1 MKLDNYKT
9 IKKSEWQ
16 EIATTLNVE
25 YAKED
30 VVRILLEK
38 IAVKLGLD
46 FNNLNDN
53 DLKKQVAEKI
63 NEDFDLVLV
72 DEEES
77 TIEEESIVEEEP
89 VVEEESIGNEEPVVE
104 EPIVEEP
111 AKVELSRIEQLR
123 LDCESYGIAWSE
135 GHTEQNLEQV
145 LNAVKNSGVQPSA
158 PVTKTDD
165 ANVGF
170 EISTENVNEVAN
182 EVNNASSIETPVT
195 PINSEVKVNAQSQ
208 SYILENFANIY
219 LHTIRNHFRLMTINE
234 IDEMIKRDK
243 EMFSHTIKTNPQ
255 QSNRIE
261 IILTQNNSSVRIP
274 LNSSEWIDING

>member
-38 IAVKLGLD
+38 IAIKLALD
-46 FNNLNDN
+46 FRNVSDN
-53 DLKKQVAEKI
+53 DLKKEVAEKI
-63 NEDFDLVLV
+63 NEDFELILV

-77 TIEEESIVEEEP
+77 VIEESIVEES
-89 VVEEESIGNEEPVVE
+89 VIEESIVEEPV
-104 EPIVEEP
+104 IEEP

-123 LDCESYGIAWSE
+123 LECESFGIAWSE

-158 PVTKTDD
+158 PVTKTIN

-182 EVNNASSIETPVT
+182 EVNNAISIETPTT
-195 PINSEVKVNAQSQ
+195 PVNSEVKVNTQSQ
-208 SYILENFANIY
+208 NHLLENFANIY
-219 LHTIRNHFRLMTINE
+219 LNTIRHHFRLMTIPE

-274 LNSSEWIDING
+274 LNNSEWIDING